1 MDELH
6 EMQPTILVI
15 DDEKIN
21 LMVLTGM
28 LHAAGYEA
36 LTASSGPVG
45 RDVAR
50 SANPDLILLD
60 IMMPEENG
68 FETCRLLKNDP
79 DTTDIPII
87 FISALSDVGNKVRG
101 LEIGAVDYITKPFE
115 KSEVIARIRLH
126 LKLKYAHRAI
136 IAEQA
141 KRLKQ
146 ITEAQQS
153 ILVSPED
160 YPEAHFAIRY
170 LPVHEAGGDF
180 YDVFPT
186 GKNRFNYFIADI
198 SGHDL
203 GASFVTSS
211 LKALLRQNA
220 EPLYTPV
227 ETMKNINSVLHSI
240 LKDGKYLTAQ
250 SLHINRNTWNASI
263 INAGH
268 PAPIYQPVLASARLL
283 AADGDILGV
292 FPSIVVEPTYF
303 AVTSGDRF
311 FLYTDGLTERFG
323 RHKKQRQQGETELLT
338 LCDEYRTMP
347 IQDAVDRIV
356 ERVKMADTSLQ
367 DDVVLMAIEV

>member
-1 MDELH
+1 
-6 EMQPTILVI
+6 
-15 DDEKIN
+15 
-21 LMVLTGM
+21 
-28 LHAAGYEA
+28 
-36 LTASSGPVG
+36 
-45 RDVAR
+45 
-50 SANPDLILLD
+50 
-60 IMMPEENG
+60 
-68 FETCRLLKNDP
+68 
-79 DTTDIPII
+79 
-87 FISALSDVGNKVRG
+87 VGNKVRG